1 MATQEPSPPSSMESN
16 KPGFPKKILGNKLED
31 KHLCNCCHNILRRP
45 FQAQCGH
52 RFCSYCFNR
61 TVSNGPQKCNACIKE
76 DIFEDPT
83 SILKQG
89 CAFPDNAVRREV
101 ENLPAVCIN
110 ESCTWKGSIKEY
122 EMNHE
127 GKCEFMI
134 IPCPSCKERI
144 RFNEQERHNERECP
158 ERTLNCKYCKE
169 PFHFKNIKVGNDLF
183 RPKMLVGACAADQSS
198 HLCGIKRN
206 VAAFSF
212 FFFQAHD
219 EICPKYPMI
228 CEGCAKKKIPRE
240 KYVDHIK
247 FCSKF
252 RTPCRFHVV
261 GCDMSVEKEK
271 IHDHERAY
279 AYEHL
284 NLLLHYIMGMKVSME
299 GLQPQGLE
307 VAGHKLV
314 ELQQSLKELEAR
326 VSQLSTTSS
335 GPPVQG
341 AAAAAS
347 SSSSSSGPPGPPASV
362 PLPPPPTLPP
372 TLSVSTSF
380 TPLPSSVGA
389 ALELQLHSEKTKVAE
404 LGRRCT
410 ELEVKAGTF
419 ENVVCVLNREV
430 ERFATTMEASNRQ
443 HKLDQDK
450 IEALSNKVR
459 QLERT
464 VGLKDLTV
472 AEMEGRLREMSAT
485 TFDGVFIWRISDFAK
500 KRQDAIAGRA
510 PAMFSPAFYTSK
522 YGYKMCLRIY
532 LNGDGTGR
540 GSHLSLFFVV
550 MRGLSD
556 ALLKWPFNQKVTL
569 MLLDQSNREHI
580 IDAFRPDVTSSSFQ
594 RPVSEMNIASGCPL
608 FCPLSKLDGKNTYIR
623 DDTIFIKA
631 IVDLTGL

>member
-16 KPGFPKKILGNKLED
+16 KPGFPKKILANKLED

-76 DIFEDPT
+76 DIFEEPT

-89 CAFPDNAVRREV
+89 CAFPDNAARREV
-101 ENLPAVCIN
+101 ETLAAMCVN
-110 ESCTWKGSIKEY
+110 EGCTWKGSIKEY
-122 EMNHE
+122 ELSHE

-134 IPCPSCKERI
+134 IPCPSCKERL

-169 PFHFKNIKVGNDLF
+169 PFHFKNIK
-183 RPKMLVGACAADQSS
+183 
-198 HLCGIKRN
+198 
-206 VAAFSF
+206 
-212 FFFQAHD
+212 AHD

-252 RTPCRFHVV
+252 RTPCRYQVV

-271 IHDHERAY
+271 IHEHERAC
-279 AYEHL
+279 AHEHL
-284 NLLLHYIMGMKVSME
+284 NLLLHYIMGMKVSLE
-299 GLQPQGLE
+299 GLQPQSLE
-307 VAGHKLV
+307 LAGHKAH
-314 ELQQSLKELEAR
+314 ELHQSLRELELR
-326 VSQLSTTSS
+326 VSQLSAMSAPAL

-341 AAAAAS
+341 ASAS
-347 SSSSSSGPPGPPASV
+347 SSSSSSSASASGSGSGSAAA
-362 PLPPPPTLPP
+362 PLPALPALPTATLP
-372 TLSVSTSF
+372 TSF

-404 LGRRCT
+404 LGRRCQ

-419 ENVVCVLNREV
+419 QDVVCVLNREV
-430 ERFATTMEASNRQ
+430 ERFATTIEASNRQ
-443 HKLDQDK
+443 HRLDQDK

-464 VGLKDLTV
+464 VGVKDLTV
-472 AEMEGRLREMSAT
+472 AEMEGRLREMAAT
-485 TFDGVFIWRISDFAK
+485 TFDGVFIWRISDFTK

-510 PAMFSPAFYTSK
+510 HAMFSPAFYTSK

-550 MRGLSD
+550 MRGQSD

-608 FCPLSKLDGKNTYIR
+608 FCPLSKLEGKNSYIR
-623 DDTIFIKA
+623 DDTIFIKV

>member
-76 DIFEDPT
+76 DIFEEPT

-101 ENLPAVCIN
+101 ENLSAVCIN

-169 PFHFKNIKVGNDLF
+169 PFHFKNIK
-183 RPKMLVGACAADQSS
+183 
-198 HLCGIKRN
+198 
-206 VAAFSF
+206 
-212 FFFQAHD
+212 AHD

-284 NLLLHYIMGMKVSME
+284 NLLLHYIMGMK
-299 GLQPQGLE
+299 
-307 VAGHKLV
+307 
-314 ELQQSLKELEAR
+314 
-326 VSQLSTTSS
+326 
-335 GPPVQG
+335 
-341 AAAAAS
+341 
-347 SSSSSSGPPGPPASV
+347 
-362 PLPPPPTLPP
+362 
-372 TLSVSTSF
+372 
-380 TPLPSSVGA
+380 
-389 ALELQLHSEKTKVAE
+389 LQLHSEKTKVAE

-410 ELEVKAGTF
+410 ELEVKSGTF

-485 TFDGVFIWRISDFAK
+485 TFDGIFVWRISDFAK

-608 FCPLSKLDGKNTYIR
+608 FCPLSKLDTKNSYIR